1 MYIVWSSAEFRHWS
15 GKWADANG
23 RYKEEN
29 LHADDKLIQDFLH
42 FFFFFLS
49 DSVQKVICLQSNY
62 YFLKAVVHEG
72 LSQKR

>member
-1 MYIVWSSAEFRHWS
+1 MYIVWSSAEFWLWS

-42 FFFFFLS
+42 EFFVF
-49 DSVQKVICLQSNY
+49 
-62 YFLKAVVHEG
+62 
-72 LSQKR
+72 